1 MNNTKR
7 IVKLFVMFAL
17 MVVFLAGCGSQPGK
31 NASKTEPTFTP
42 VAQGNKKSIL
52 VVSFGTSYNDAR
64 VANIESVENRIKESF
79 KDYEI
84 RRAFTSEIIIKK
96 LAERDKLMIDT
107 PEQALDKLKNEGF
120 TQVLV
125 QPLHIITGAEYDD
138 VINVVNKYQANNSFK
153 KIAVG
158 RSILYSLGGKYSD
171 GREYPN
177 SYAMAVEALKKQLP
191 TLTSDTAVVLM
202 GHGSPHPSDAS
213 YACFQNVLRDSGL
226 DNVLVGTVEGYPG
239 LDDVKKVLKE
249 KKIKKVILMPFM
261 LVAGDHANNDMNGDE
276 DDSWKS
282 QLKKEGYVVE
292 AYMHGLGENPA
303 FQEMYV
309 NNVKDALAEM
319 NK

>member
-1 MNNTKR
+1 MKSPKR
-7 IVKLFVMFAL
+7 TVNLIMILAFMFI
-17 MVVFLAGCGSQPGK
+17 FLAGANNQ
-31 NASKTEPTFTP
+31 AYAAETEPGAP
-42 VAQGNKKSIL
+42 AAQADKKAIL

-64 VANIESVENRIKESF
+64 VANIDSVENRIKENF

-84 RRAFTSEIIIKK
+84 RRAFTSNIIIKK

-107 PEQALDKLKNEGF
+107 PEQALDKLKKEGF

-125 QPLHIITGAEYDD
+125 QPLHIITGSEYDD
-138 VINVVNKYQANNSFK
+138 VVAVVNKYQANHSFK

-158 RSILYSLGGKYSD
+158 RPILYSLGGQYSD

-177 SYAMAVEALKKQLP
+177 SYAMAAEALKKQLP
-191 TLTSDTAVVLM
+191 ALDSDTAVVLM
-202 GHGSPHPSDAS
+202 GHGTPHPSDAA
-213 YACFQNVLRDSGL
+213 YACFQMVLQDAGL
-226 DNVLVGTVEGYPG
+226 DNVLVGTVEGYPS
-239 LDDVKKVLKE
+239 LDDVKKALAE
-249 KKIKKVILMPFM
+249 KKIKKVTLMPFM

-282 QLKKEGYVVE
+282 QLIKEGYEVD

-303 FQEMYV
+303 FQQMYV
-309 NNVKDALAEM
+309 RNVRDALAEM